1 MVGSGIVKIDR
12 PLNKTLSQY
21 LGVEIEILLRVG
33 RHTCDVMDA
42 LDSLHVASL
51 THAIFDCVLADLA
64 VSH

>member
-51 THAIFDCVLADLA
+51 THAIKDCVLADLA